1 MCKQAAKI
9 LPFPIRY
16 IPDQQKTQQ
25 MCYKGILK
33 NSGTL
38 KSIPDCYKNQK
49 LCDKAVYNYPN
60 ALELVSEYYKTQKC
74 VITLLILILL
84 YCNYFLN
91 AIRRR

>member
-38 KSIPDCYKNQK
+38 KSIPDCYKNKK

-60 ALELVSEYYKTQKC
+60 ALELVSECYKTQKC
-74 VITLLILILL
+74 VITLLIFILL